1 MNTGVIPLAS
11 KVYAAAMAPLQSR
24 LRKWQEVIAQRHGRN
39 RAMVT
44 HFRYML
50 AYRIGFC
57 RGFERINWPHVE
69 RLVFVCM
76 GNICRSPYAEAVATG
91 RRMSAVSAGLKPQV
105 GACANPDAIR
115 NADQRG
121 VDLSGHIAKHID
133 DLNIGPG
140 DLLVAM
146 EPWQAQ
152 RLRRIDRVRSSM
164 AQITLLGIW
173 DSPGNPYIADPF
185 GCGDAYFQ
193 TCYSRIDSSI
203 ARILRQ
209 IGK

>member
-1 MNTGVIPLAS
+1 
-11 KVYAAAMAPLQSR
+11 
-24 LRKWQEVIAQRHGRN
+24 
-39 RAMVT
+39 MVT
-44 HFRYML
+44 HFRYLL
-50 AYRIGFC
+50 AYRLGFC
-57 RGFERINWPHVE
+57 GRFERINWAHVE

-91 RRMSAVSAGLKPQV
+91 RRMGAVSAGLVAQA
-105 GACANPDAIR
+105 GARANPDAIR

-121 VDLSGHIAKHID
+121 IDLSGHIAKHID
-133 DLNIGPG
+133 DLKIGPE

-146 EPWQAQ
+146 EPWQAR
-152 RLRRIDRVRSSM
+152 RLRRMERVRSSM

-203 ARILRQ
+203 ARILQQ
-209 IGK
+209 IGE